1 MHTVWMETMD
11 RKELV
16 KKIVEARRVPQKY
29 KGQDPKKH
37 SDLYTDENPKG
48 TIHGLGFKTGE
59 DAARSIRKIQGS
71 GRKHAHKVQAAIAMG
86 QRAEVA
92 SKRAKDPA
100 KRRNLAAAAG
110 KYKTFLERMKKI
122 TKKRNK

>member
-1 MHTVWMETMD
+1 MD

-48 TIHGLGFKTGE
+48 TIHGLGFKTGA
-59 DAARSIRKIQGS
+59 DAARSIRKN
-71 GRKHAHKVQAAIAMG
+71 AHKVQAAIAMG

>member
-1 MHTVWMETMD
+1 MGQMD
-11 RKELV
+11 TSMKYTRLTQAFLEG
-16 KKIVEARRVPQKY
+16 RRIPEKY
-29 KGQDPKKH
+29 PGQDPKKH

-48 TIHGLGFKTGE
+48 TIHGLGFKTGA
-59 DAARSIRKIQGS
+59 DAERSIRKIKGS

-86 QRAEVA
+86 QRAKVA
-92 SKRAKDPA
+92 SKRAKDPT

-110 KYKTFLERMKKI
+110 KYRSFLDKMKKI